1 MTRVWILLYNT
12 ASGENGQKAGKTT
25 VYAAD
30 SLNVVLEIA

>member
-1 MTRVWILLYNT
+1 MTRVWIIFYNT

-30 SLNVVLEIA
+30 SLNVLEIA